1 MGYRNLRYKGYEA
14 DGGVAVVTIDRPGAL
29 NALNQ
34 ETLSELGQVFETA
47 GSDAAVR
54 VVILTG
60 AGDRAF
66 AAGADIRE
74 LSTLDRERG
83 AAYARAGQIVFDRIA
98 DFPKP
103 VIAAINGYALGG
115 GCELALACTV
125 RIAAD
130 NAQLGQPE
138 VRLGLIPGFGGTQR
152 LPRLVGRA
160 RALEL
165 LLTGE
170 PVTAA
175 TALRIGLVDR
185 VVPHEGLMEEARALA
200 GVILRG
206 APPAVRRC
214 LEAVREGASLDL
226 ADAQRLEARLFG
238 ECFGTED
245 MKEGT
250 QAFLEKREARFQGR

>member
-1 MGYRNLRYKGYEA
+1 MGYDNLRSET
-14 DGGVAVVTIDRPGAL
+14 DGGVALVTIDRPQAL
-29 NALNQ
+29 NALD
-34 ETLSELGQVFETA
+34 EKTLSELGQAFEAA
-47 GSDAAVR
+47 GADTAVR

-60 AGDRAF
+60 SGGKAF

-74 LSTLDRERG
+74 LSMLDPQRG
-83 AAYARAGQIVFDRIA
+83 EAYARAGQAVFDRISKL
-98 DFPKP
+98 PKP

-115 GCELALACTV
+115 GCELALACTL
-125 RIAAD
+125 RIASESAR
-130 NAQLGQPE
+130 LGQPE

-185 VVPHEGLMEEARALA
+185 VVPPDRLLEETRAVA
-200 GVILRG
+200 GSILRG
-206 APPAVRRC
+206 APPAVMRC
-214 LEAVREGASLDL
+214 LEAVRGGASLDL

>member
-1 MGYRNLRYKGYEA
+1 MGYDNLRYEA
-14 DGGVAVVTIDRPGAL
+14 DGGLAVVTIDRARAL
-29 NALNQ
+29 NVLN
-34 ETLSELGQVFETA
+34 EHTLSELGQVFEAA
-47 GSDAAVR
+47 GEDAAVR

-60 AGDRAF
+60 SREGAF

-74 LSTLDRERG
+74 LATLDRARG
-83 AAYARAGQIVFDRIA
+83 EAYARAGQAVFDRIWNLG
-98 DFPKP
+98 KP

-130 NAQLGQPE
+130 NARLGQPE

-152 LPRLVGRA
+152 LPRLVGRG
-160 RALEL
+160 RALQL

-175 TALRIGLVDR
+175 SALQLGLVDR
-185 VVPHEGLMEEARALA
+185 VVPEADLMSEARRMAESILQSAPLA
-200 GVILRG
+200 VI
-206 APPAVRRC
+206 RC
-214 LEAVREGASLDL
+214 LEAVREGARLDL

-238 ECFGTED
+238 ECCGNED

-250 QAFLEKREARFQGR
+250 RAFLEKREARFQGR